1 MKKVRKG
8 DTVKIHYTGKLAD
21 GSVFDTSRERDPLQI
36 KLGENQVI
44 PGLENAVIGMETGKK
59 KTAVILADDAY
70 GQFRDDLIVTMPLA
84 DLPDDLNPKVDEF
97 IKISHKDGRELFVK
111 VLAIDDKNITFDGNH
126 PLAGKDL
133 TFEIEIVEIV

>member
-8 DTVKIHYTGKLAD
+8 DTVKIHFTGKLAD

-97 IKISHKDGRELFVK
+97 IEISHKDSRELFVK
-111 VLAIDDKNITFDGNH
+111 VLAVDDKNVTFDGNH

>member
-1 MKKVRKG
+1 MKKVTKG
-8 DTVKIHYTGKLAD
+8 DTVKVHYTGKLAD

-59 KTAVILADDAY
+59 KTAVIMADDAY
-70 GQFRDDLIVTMPLA
+70 GQFRDDLIVTMPFA

-111 VLAIDDKNITFDGNH
+111 VLAVDDKNITFDGNH

-133 TFEIEIVEIV
+133 TFEIEIVEIE